1 MTPELP
7 RAPRSRAE
15 ALVEAAWPME
25 REGFFLASA
34 ADGEGHIGAGVAVGD
49 GEHVEFV
56 DALLLGVD
64 GSGGMDDHA
73 LEQRPVDTVD
83 HSSLIPF
90 S

>member
-34 ADGEGHIGAGVAVGD
+34 AAVPMVRD
-49 GEHVEFV
+49 ILVPV
-56 DALLLGVD
+56 SP
-64 GSGGMDDHA
+64 SGTGNT
-73 LEQRPVDTVD
+73 L
-83 HSSLIPF
+83 SSLMLCFWALMAAEAWTIMRWNNAP
-90 S
+90 SIQSIIAR